1 MKIHRT
7 WTVLATG
14 ALLGSSMFFSGQP
27 VFAVE
32 PMPANYV
39 APAQRNAAIRYLIA
53 VSYLTPEMS
62 EKLKSVDWE
71 KLGAARDA
79 PQMTPEFNEA
89 AKLNFAE
96 VLQWTADGTTMSK
109 CNFESNYEAGVG
121 TLLPQLGQM
130 RQLGRALRLDA
141 RINLKNGDADKA
153 ADRVM
158 QMLRLGTHLQQD
170 SWLIS
175 VLVGA
180 AVQQPA
186 FAEAAAVAA
195 SPNLSEAKRREL
207 IAALKTLDTSDPIHF
222 QDAISVERRS
232 IIAWLEKESA
242 APGAWNR
249 IKPQLIEEGGAGS
262 DISLTDEEVRKQ
274 IGQLGSAYDAFA
286 IAAKGPTS
294 DADAA
299 KFFERSQSGE
309 WGTLSKIMMPGL
321 QALRASERKYKEAL
335 AKAIAA
341 LESPV
346 SK

>member
-1 MKIHRT
+1 MKIHRSL
-7 WTVLATG
+7 VALASGTLLGSG
-14 ALLGSSMFFSGQP
+14 ALLATLP
-27 VFAVE
+27 AYAAE

-53 VSYLTPEMS
+53 VSYLTPEMG
-62 EKLKSVDWE
+62 EELKAIDWE
-71 KLGAARDA
+71 KLGTSIDPAK
-79 PQMTPEFNEA
+79 MTTEFNDA
-89 AKLNFAE
+89 AKQNFDQ
-96 VLQWTADGTTMSK
+96 VLQWTVDGTTMSK

-121 TLLPQLGQM
+121 TLLPQLAQM
-130 RQLGRALRLDA
+130 RQLARALRLDA

-158 QMLRLGTHLQQD
+158 QMLRLGSHLQQD

-186 FAEAAAVAA
+186 FHEAVAVA
-195 SPNLSEAKRREL
+195 SSPNLSEAKRREL
-207 IAALKTLDTSDPIHF
+207 IAALQALDTPDPIHY

-242 APGAWNR
+242 APGAWQR
-249 IKPQLIEEGGAGS
+249 IKPQLIEEGGPGS
-262 DISLTDEEVRKQ
+262 DLSLTDEEVRKQ

-286 IAAKGPTS
+286 IAAKGTTS

-309 WGTLSKIMMPGL
+309 WGTLSKMMMPGL
-321 QALRASERKYKEAL
+321 EALRASERRYKEAL

-341 LESPV
+341 LQSPAG
-346 SK
+346 K